1 MGNVGQMS
9 TMEREILMS
18 RESENIVRQWEE
30 QKIIKREGDKLDKMF
45 KRIAEGMKP
54 KPKPKKKKK

>member
-1 MGNVGQMS
+1 
-9 TMEREILMS
+9 MS

-45 KRIAEGMKP
+45 KQLAEGMKP